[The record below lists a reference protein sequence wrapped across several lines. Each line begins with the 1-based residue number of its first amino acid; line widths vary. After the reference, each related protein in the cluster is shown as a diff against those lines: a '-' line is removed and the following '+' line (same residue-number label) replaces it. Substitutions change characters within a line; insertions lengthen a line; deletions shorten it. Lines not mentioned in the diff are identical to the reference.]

1 MAPIHQVSL
10 RERGYFYEAVAL
22 EVVAVV
28 VVEVFLKPNLKH
40 SFLLK
45 NPNFEKQGP
54 TNRSSKIELEKNK
67 SKNYSKN
74 GFQNSTFEK
83 SSTNKFQTCFSKI
96 ELGTSVAKHRTSKIE
111 L

>member
-22 EVVAVV
+22 EVVAV

-54 TNRSSKIELEKNK
+54 TNRSSKIELEKINQK
-67 SKNYSKN
+67 TIQKTVFKTRPSKN
-74 GFQNSTFEK
+74 QV
-83 SSTNKFQTCFSKI
+83 QKI
-96 ELGTSVAKHRTSKIE
+96 SNMFF
-111 L
+111 